1 MSRLRTLKSTFNWFI
16 KSLWTLESRRPW
28 KASAKVSSDV
38 PACYMLDCLA
48 HESSLPGFS
57 RIFPIK
63 ELSIFSPE
71 EMGLLF
77 GNPEEDWSRESESE

>member
-1 MSRLRTLKSTFNWFI
+1 
-16 KSLWTLESRRPW
+16 
-28 KASAKVSSDV
+28 
-38 PACYMLDCLA
+38 MLDGLT

>member
-1 MSRLRTLKSTFNWFI
+1 
-16 KSLWTLESRRPW
+16 
-28 KASAKVSSDV
+28 
-38 PACYMLDCLA
+38 MLNNPEL
-48 HESSLPGFS
+48 SGFS

-77 GNPEEDWSRESESE
+77 GNPEEDWSRESEYKQLILKSITLLMGSY

>member
-1 MSRLRTLKSTFNWFI
+1 MF
-16 KSLWTLESRRPW
+16 
-28 KASAKVSSDV
+28 
-38 PACYMLDCLA
+38 LDR
-48 HESSLPGFS
+48 HFPGFS

-77 GNPEEDWSRESESE
+77 GNPDEDWSRESEYECR

>member
-1 MSRLRTLKSTFNWFI
+1 MSRLKTLKNTFSWFTR
-16 KSLWTLESRRPW
+16 SLWILESRHRW
-28 KASAKVSSDV
+28 KASAKVSLGI
-38 PACYMLDCLA
+38 PAYYMLEELNN
-48 HESSLPGFS
+48 SFFTGFS

-77 GNPEEDWSRESESE
+77 GNPEEDWSRESE

>member
-1 MSRLRTLKSTFNWFI
+1 M
-16 KSLWTLESRRPW
+16 LEELNNSFFT
-28 KASAKVSSDV
+28 
-38 PACYMLDCLA
+38 
-48 HESSLPGFS
+48 GFS

-77 GNPEEDWSRESESE
+77 GNPEEDWSRESE

>member
-1 MSRLRTLKSTFNWFI
+1 
-16 KSLWTLESRRPW
+16 
-28 KASAKVSSDV
+28 
-38 PACYMLDCLA
+38 MLDGLA
-48 HESSLPGFS
+48 HESSFPGFS